1 MANGM
6 GVGVSACA
14 TFEIVS
20 GTGAGGES
28 RQLTEGSQKTFLNS
42 LDLFRIATYWGLPFR
57 AQD

>member
-1 MANGM
+1 M
-6 GVGVSACA
+6 GVGVSAWA